1 MQQQLI
7 VNQLIALSQK
17 KLEMLKNIQALS
29 EKQNKAFQ
37 DKALDDVEKILNK
50 KDDVIAYIQ
59 KLDDAFLAASEN
71 IKEQQGIES
80 LTALSETGLEGRD
93 VLKSLIE
100 EITGVVETII
110 RLEQEGY
117 SSAAVFKNEVG
128 EKIKDVNT
136 GKKVTTAY
144 SIKPTTSPSYFFDKK
159 K

>member
-7 VNQLIALSQK
+7 INQLIALSRK
-17 KLEMLKNIQALS
+17 KLEMLTNIQALS

-50 KDDVIAYIQ
+50 KDDFIAYIQ

-71 IKEQQGIES
+71 IKEQLGIES

-117 SSAAVFKNEVG
+117 SSAAAFKNDVG

-144 SIKPTTSPSYFFDKK
+144 NIKPAASPSYFFDKK